1 MKKVIGLIVLAMVVI
16 LPIKAN
22 AAEFSVYMDCPK
34 TSDGK
39 LDITWAD
46 SQKLTGAVTCQV
58 KADLTSGASLKEMKL
73 TITPTDPKIV
83 SVRSAKGSGTWTTT
97 GIGQTTTSS
106 TSEYEVTFTS
116 TQAVSGS
123 VVTIGSVVID
133 VKKAAPNDNCDFS
146 YTPCVGSSCFDKVII
161 TEKNICK
168 IVNGTYY
175 GKNGNVVT
183 EEVYNAECVTN
194 PQTGNFVP
202 YALIA
207 AGIALAIGV
216 FTISRKNTKLYKI

>member
-22 AAEFSVYMDCPK
+22 AAEFRVYMDCPT

-46 SQKLTGAVTCQV
+46 SEKLTGAITCQV

-83 SVRSAKGSGTWTTT
+83 SVRSAKGSGTWAATVTPK
-97 GIGQTTTSS
+97 
-106 TSEYEVTFTS
+106 TSEYEVAFTS
-116 TQAVSGS
+116 TQAASGS

-133 VKKAAPNDNCDFS
+133 VKKAAVTDNCDFS

-161 TEKNICK
+161 EEKYTCK